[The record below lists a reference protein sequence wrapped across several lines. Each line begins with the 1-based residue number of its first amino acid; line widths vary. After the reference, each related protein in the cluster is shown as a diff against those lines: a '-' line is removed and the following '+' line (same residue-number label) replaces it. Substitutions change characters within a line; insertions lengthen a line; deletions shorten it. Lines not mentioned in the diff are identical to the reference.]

1 MREIKFRAWD
11 KDSQKLFYIVSIRGN
26 KFCVIRDTAKML
38 SISGEIS
45 DKSSIVIMQYTG
57 LKDKNGVDLD
67 WWEGDVFKFAD
78 TSIDRIIF
86 KDGCFWMWSDKYQ
99 FRQPLYKCIAWSE
112 SYTKIDNIHENPKL
126 LNND

>member
-1 MREIKFRAWD
+1 MREIKFRLLNGNEIVGYLRLKGGWTQFQAIGRDDWYYPCNF
-11 KDSQKLFYIVSIRGN
+11 KWTFAEQYIDR
-26 KFCVIRDTAKML
+26 
-38 SISGEIS
+38 
-45 DKSSIVIMQYTG
+45 
-57 LKDKNGVDLD
+57 KDKNGVDLD
-67 WWEGDVFKFAD
+67 WWEGDVFKCAD

-126 LNND
+126 LNK